1 MVWEASHVSGIS
13 GQLKKHHAEHVHP
26 TQPIN
31 LNRHK
36 GYDLFSI
43 SDHLTVTVRGFWEL
57 RTKPSIGHWVK
68 RRACPCQSF
77 LSTCTVWC
85 MLMQTVLC
93 FGFAYPCPS
102 RNFNPGLMNEK
113 LVRYWYG
120 VDLAFISICV
130 KRTLHGVPVL
140 WRVSSRD
147 PGLPHHQK
155 RAHQVNIPVSA
166 LDQGTGLCWLCITP
180 PRCWEPLSPHDILYA
195 ID

>member
-1 MVWEASHVSGIS
+1 MCIPHNRSTWTDTRVMIFFPSLTTWLWLWEVFESLEQSHQLDIGLRGEPAPASH
-13 GQLKKHHAEHVHP
+13 
-26 TQPIN
+26 
-31 LNRHK
+31 
-36 GYDLFSI
+36 F
-43 SDHLTVTVRGFWEL
+43 
-57 RTKPSIGHWVK
+57 
-68 RRACPCQSF
+68 CPPCWCCWW
-77 LSTCTVWC
+77 CTVWC

-120 VDLAFISICV
+120 VDLTFISIFV

-155 RAHQVNIPVSA
+155 RAHQVNILVSA

-180 PRCWEPLSPHDILYA
+180 PRCWEPLSPHGILYA